1 MPVAAGQVAQRVG
14 WHIAHLFCPPSPAR
28 HALAEALVLCARCT
42 QSIWPGEPRWACERG
57 DGAAADQPR
66 AVCFRDGCLDSEAAR
81 THSCTSPVT
90 PVIGLVENDA
100 RGASCGALVLH
111 TFRRF
116 AGAPAVVDS
125 WRRRACL
132 FPRASAQAAWSSSMA
147 TPRPRPSSCVVAGA
161 ALVPLSAPL
170 GRAALLD
177 VLAKTAPSLT
187 PAWSQRRQR
196 RPRRLVCRLGSAGRH
211 WGGRRRS

>member
-1 MPVAAGQVAQRVG
+1 MLCCDCSGGQGGRAVPVAAGQVAQRVG

-111 TFRRF
+111 IFRRF

-125 WRRRACL
+125 WRLRACS
-132 FPRASAQAAWSSSMA
+132 FPRTSAQAAWSSSMA
-147 TPRPRPSSCVVAGA
+147 APRPRPSSRC
-161 ALVPLSAPL
+161 S
-170 GRAALLD
+170 R
-177 VLAKTAPSLT
+177 
-187 PAWSQRRQR
+187 AWSRALRWCPSPR
-196 RPRRLVCRLGSAGRH
+196 PWAAPRCLTCWPRRRH
-211 WGGRRRS
+211 R